1 MLNVV
6 AAVIHNS
13 HGQLLLAQRPLH
25 KHQGGLWEFAGGK
38 VDAGETAE
46 QALVRELQEEL
57 GITATQYRSLLT
69 VEHHYPD
76 KSVRLNVFRVT
87 AFDGEAHGAE
97 GQPIV
102 WVKPENLYDYQF
114 PAANLSILKA
124 AVLPDMYCMTP
135 EPTDV
140 GGDLFAWLNQHLA
153 QHSFLCLRAKKLTEA
168 QYLTLAQ
175 QVAELCQQRQCTLI
189 IHQHYQLLAQL
200 PFAKGVHLTSQ
211 QLAQGQSRQQFAI
224 SPKQYLWVSAHDQ
237 QDLAKAWLIGADAAT
252 LSPVC
257 PTASHPTQPAMGW
270 QVFQDTVKT
279 AKLPVYAL
287 GGMTKDDIGLAQ
299 QYGGQGI
306 AGIRGLFT

>member
-97 GQPIV
+97 GQPIA

-114 PAANLSILKA
+114 PAANVPILKA

-153 QHSFLCLRAKKLTEA
+153 QHSFLC
-168 QYLTLAQ
+168 
-175 QVAELCQQRQCTLI
+175 
-189 IHQHYQLLAQL
+189 
-200 PFAKGVHLTSQ
+200 
-211 QLAQGQSRQQFAI
+211 
-224 SPKQYLWVSAHDQ
+224 
-237 QDLAKAWLIGADAAT
+237 
-252 LSPVC
+252 
-257 PTASHPTQPAMGW
+257 
-270 QVFQDTVKT
+270 
-279 AKLPVYAL
+279 
-287 GGMTKDDIGLAQ
+287 
-299 QYGGQGI
+299 
-306 AGIRGLFT
+306 